1 MIVYTGGTFDLFHSG
16 HARLLKKCREIAG
29 DDGKVVVSVNPS
41 EFCAQYKEPPICGLF
56 ERMEVVSSCK
66 WVDKV
71 IINTGGADSKPA
83 ILEAQADVIVVG
95 SDWQNKDYYKQMDF
109 TQEWLDEHNIKVM
122 FVPYTEDISTTII
135 KARILDRMF
144 Q

>member
-1 MIVYTGGTFDLFHSG
+1 
-16 HARLLKKCREIAG
+16 
-29 DDGKVVVSVNPS
+29 VSVNPS
-41 EFCAQYKEPPICGLF
+41 EFCAQYKEPPICELF

-83 ILEAQADVIVVG
+83 ILESKADVIVVG
-95 SDWQNKDYYKQMDF
+95 SDWETKDYFKQMDF
-109 TQEWLDEHNIKVM
+109 TQEWLDEHNIKVI
-122 FVPYTEDISTTII
+122 FVPYSEHISTTII
-135 KARILDRMF
+135 KSRILDRMF

>member
-1 MIVYTGGTFDLFHSG
+1 MMNIYISFYYFKTNNCTGYYEIPDNEVQKVKIVDDTPPP
-16 HARLLKKCREIAG
+16 LKE
-29 DDGKVVVSVNPS
+29 
-41 EFCAQYKEPPICGLF
+41 LF

-83 ILEAQADVIVVG
+83 ILEAKADVIVVG
-95 SDWQNKDYYKQMDF
+95 SDWETKDYHKQMGF
-109 TQEWLDEHNIKVM
+109 TQEWLDEHNIKVI
-122 FVPYTEDISTTII
+122 FVPYSEHISTTII
-135 KARILDRMF
+135 KSRILDRMF